1 MDDSITKAKALA
13 NHGELLAGTH
23 VLLEV
28 LNKNLCHHE
37 ALQLIIAISNHFAD
51 KKQSLDILKQCV
63 QMGVDSSILQYE
75 LGSANLELGNFHEA
89 IESFQK
95 VLNENPINFEALH
108 DMGASYALLGN
119 KSKALKYLLEAAAV
133 NDESA
138 DLQYNIG
145 RLNDELLNY
154 ESAIECYQKAIKLD
168 PFHIEALINLGI
180 DLSIFKK
187 YADSLKFLEKAYKLN
202 PNINF
207 LYGDCIYTKMRM
219 CQWDDIEKIKTQLIG
234 QINVGIN
241 VISPFPLSALI
252 DSPAIQ
258 QKAAALYTNSKYPEN
273 LVLGPISS
281 TQNKK
286 IRVGYFSPD
295 FHEHPVSY
303 LMAEVFELHDRNQ
316 FEIFAF
322 SYGKS
327 VNDPIRERLKNSFDH
342 FLDICDK
349 TPQEICTLS
358 RDLQIDIAVDLCG
371 FTENARTEIFAL
383 RAAPIQINYIG
394 YLGTMGSSYMDYI
407 IADDIIIPTAFR
419 NFYSENIIYL
429 PSYQANDSKRIKSD
443 EIYKKEDFGIQ
454 PDQFVF
460 CNLNNTFKITKE
472 MFDVWIN
479 ILTSTPNSVLMLYA
493 ENPYARINLTQYA
506 SQKNIDAKRLIFV
519 DRLPRE
525 RYLAR
530 YQVVD
535 LFLDTAP
542 YNAGATASDALWM
555 GVPVITLQGHSFA
568 SRVASSL
575 LTNIHL
581 PELIHQNRESYLTQA
596 ISLANDPNMLF
607 DLKIKLTENKLSA
620 PLFNSS
626 LFVKSLEESFQEAHL
641 NYKNKIFLKNIMI
654 KP

>member
-95 VLNENPINFEALH
+95 VLSENPINFEALH